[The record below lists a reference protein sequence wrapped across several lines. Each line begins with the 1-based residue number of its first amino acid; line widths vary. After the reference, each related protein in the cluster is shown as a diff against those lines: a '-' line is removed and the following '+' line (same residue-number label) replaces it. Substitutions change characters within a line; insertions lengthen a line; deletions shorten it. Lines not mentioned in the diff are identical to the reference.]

1 MTLLDKLR
9 SWDKKAMKDMINT
22 LLDFIDSEDKLQ
34 DVTSYTMDELEM
46 PEEDAEAF
54 VLEGIQ

>member
-1 MTLLDKLR
+1 MSLLDKLR
-9 SWDKKAMKDMINT
+9 NWDKKAMKDMINT
-22 LLDFIDSEDKLQ
+22 LLDFIDSEEMLQ
-34 DVTSYTMDELEM
+34 DAASYIIDELEM

>member
-9 SWDKKAMKDMINT
+9 SWDKEAMKDMINT
-22 LLDFIDSEDKLQ
+22 LLDFIDSEEMLQ
-34 DVTSYTMDELEM
+34 DATSYIMNELEM
-46 PEEDAEAF
+46 PEEDAVAF

>member
-1 MTLLDKLR
+1 MSLLDKLR

-34 DVTSYTMDELEM
+34 DATSYIMDELEM